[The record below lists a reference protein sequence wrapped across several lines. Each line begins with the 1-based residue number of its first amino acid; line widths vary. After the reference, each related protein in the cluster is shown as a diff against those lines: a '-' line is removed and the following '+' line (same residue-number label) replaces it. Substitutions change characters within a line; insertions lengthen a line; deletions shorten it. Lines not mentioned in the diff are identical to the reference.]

1 MAHGCVPADA
11 VEGANLVLDAYRRE
25 RSAVGRERTSPHAP
39 FAPRITPIAEAP
51 PLPAIPLTR
60 AGRTRTG

>member
-25 RSAVGRERTSPHAP
+25 RTSPHASS
-39 FAPRITPIAEAP
+39 APRITPIPEAP
-51 PLPAIPLTR
+51 PLPAISAKR
-60 AGRTRTG
+60 ASRTRTG